1 MRTFQLSKPVYIK
14 SGFTIV
20 GPKEGDGNFADKF
33 DIVLKNDIW
42 CEKSFEKCESKMH
55 RDAVSGAIKKAG
67 LKREDIDIMLGGDL
81 LNELAATSLAARN
94 FPCAFLGLYN
104 ACSTFSESIIVGAM
118 LIEGGFANN
127 VTCSTSSHFASAE
140 RQYRFPLEL
149 GNQRTPTSQWTVT
162 GAGCSVLSSQM
173 PSMMNERV
181 YEDDII
187 AIDDNMNIDQK
198 TLEKYKKSIEKQ
210 KKVIDKEKSNIIEQ
224 NFDKESNDYAK
235 PNTHYVVVTGGTM
248 GKVVDL
254 GIDDEAN
261 MGAAMA
267 PAACD
272 TIVTHFEETG
282 RSPDY
287 YDGIFTGD
295 LGRHGKEML
304 EYLLSKEGITL
315 PKYYMDCGA
324 SYFTPE
330 QKTFQGGSGA
340 GCVNTVFNSYI
351 LKKCRRVS

>member
-1 MRTFQLSKPVYIK
+1 MRKQ
-14 SGFTIV
+14 
-20 GPKEGDGNFADKF
+20 
-33 DIVLKNDIW
+33 
-42 CEKSFEKCESKMH
+42 
-55 RDAVSGAIKKAG
+55 DASRRRERSYKKAG

-118 LIEGGFANN
+118 LIDGGFANN

-198 TLEKYKKSIEKQ
+198 TLEKYKKALKNRR
-210 KKVIDKEKSNIIEQ
+210 KS
-224 NFDKESNDYAK
+224 
-235 PNTHYVVVTGGTM
+235 
-248 GKVVDL
+248 
-254 GIDDEAN
+254 
-261 MGAAMA
+261 
-267 PAACD
+267 
-272 TIVTHFEETG
+272 
-282 RSPDY
+282 
-287 YDGIFTGD
+287 
-295 LGRHGKEML
+295 
-304 EYLLSKEGITL
+304 
-315 PKYYMDCGA
+315 
-324 SYFTPE
+324 
-330 QKTFQGGSGA
+330 
-340 GCVNTVFNSYI
+340 
-351 LKKCRRVS
+351 